1 MASILN
7 TRFILY
13 LFLSLMPLLAMPQKI
28 PLKNYTNKEGLPS
41 RNILDITQDK
51 QGYLWFATEIGL
63 VKFDGYNF
71 KTLKASD
78 GLCDNFITAIYSD
91 SANRL
96 WVGGYNGKLSVVV
109 NNEIR
114 SVESA
119 VNDEPGEV
127 ISIFQDMNKK
137 IWCSTSKG
145 LSEVR
150 NDSLYHFFT
159 DYSEENNMLLSHYLD
174 SKNKLWFFINNLYVY
189 DTNVKRITWPE
200 FWERNIHGIVE
211 EKSGKYWFAS
221 QESGLL
227 CKENNRIFSLSTKD
241 GMPTDIVISLLKD
254 NDGDIWAGTYYG
266 GIVRIK
272 NDKVDRVF
280 LDGIENAEIHELYQD
295 SYGRI
300 WAKTLVN
307 GVFIIDDDKVFH
319 LTKEN
324 GLVDNT
330 VTKVFED
337 DNQNIW
343 ICTENGG
350 ISKYGKVLFNIYDE
364 GLIGD
369 EISVH
374 TLIYHSNGNI
384 YTGSYEGLTSINYNG
399 NYDHFGNEEGLP
411 EAPYII
417 SLIEGDNGDL
427 WLGTLSGVSRYKNKC
442 FTHYYDTLFITDYYD
457 IWSNSLAYANDTLY
471 CATEKGL
478 IIFDGKEYTLL
489 EETDGLI
496 NNDLFSVSIDS
507 KGNVWCGS
515 SEGLSIWDRKRFYN
529 YTTFNGL
536 PDNFCN
542 DISFDERGVAWIATD
557 NGVSSVVLNEDFEI
571 STRNYTIEDGLASN
585 TIYSILS
592 DYKGNIWV
600 GHNNG
605 VDYIDLRKKG
615 IRNFGF
621 LEGFLPLETKL
632 GAIAQDKD
640 NNVWFG
646 TVDGVV
652 RYNPKY
658 DIQLAN
664 PPKVYINDISLF
676 NDTTSLERYYTKK
689 DSITGLPKD
698 LKLNHTRRNIVFN
711 FVGLHYTIVEKNRYR
726 YRLLGYEEKW
736 SEPTQDIQTIPYRKL
751 PHGKYTFQVI
761 ASNCDG
767 IWTDEP
773 AEFTFEILPP
783 WWKTWWAR
791 TFQGLIVILL
801 IYLFTYLR
809 ERKLRYDR
817 NILRQKVMERTVE
830 IEMQKE
836 KIEDQKRQITDSI
849 EYAQHIQ
856 SAILPKDYTLS
867 PILNDY
873 FILYKPRDIVSGDFY
888 WIDGNKDRVV
898 AVVAD
903 CTGHGVPGA
912 FLSMLGVAILNQVN
926 AINKNYKSGEILD
939 SLRKQLIYTLSHTK
953 VGEKS
958 RDGMDLALSI
968 IDFKN
973 KKVQFSGAINP
984 LILVRNKEMEIFKG
998 DKMPVGLHV
1007 GETKP
1012 FSTREIEIQKGDS
1025 LYMFSDGYA
1034 DQFGGPDD
1042 KKFMIRNFRNLLC
1055 EISDKPMT
1063 NQYEILDRTIE
1074 EWKDGYEQIDDILV
1088 MGIKI

>member
-1 MASILN
+1 
-7 TRFILY
+7 
-13 LFLSLMPLLAMPQKI
+13 MPLVAVSQKI
-28 PLKNYTNKEGLPS
+28 PLKNYTNIEGLPS
-41 RNILDITQDK
+41 RNILDIAQDR
-51 QGYLWFATEIGL
+51 QGYLWFATEVGL

-71 KTLKASD
+71 KAFKASD
-78 GLCDNFITAIYSD
+78 GLCDNFITAIYPD
-91 SANRL
+91 SENRL
-96 WVGGYNGKLSVVV
+96 WVGGYNGKLSVLEH
-109 NNEIR
+109 NAIKSIEFSGNG
-114 SVESA
+114 
-119 VNDEPGEV
+119 EPGEI
-127 ISIFQDMNKK
+127 ISIFQDKKKK
-137 IWCSTSKG
+137 IWCFTSNG
-145 LSEVR
+145 LSVVR
-150 NDSLYHFFT
+150 NDSLYHFYT
-159 DYSEENNMLLSHYLD
+159 DDSEENDMLLCHYLD
-174 SKNKLWFFINNLYVY
+174 NKNRLWFFINNLYVL
-189 DTNVKRITWPE
+189 DTVVKKITWPE
-200 FWERNIHGIVE
+200 IWKRNIHGIVE
-211 EKSGKYWFAS
+211 EQPGKFWFAS
-221 QESGLL
+221 QESGLI
-227 CKENNRIFSLSTKD
+227 CKENDEIFTISTKD
-241 GMPTDIVISLLKD
+241 GMPTNIVISILRD
-254 NDGDIWAGTYYG
+254 SSGNIWAGTYYG
-266 GIVRIK
+266 GIIRIK
-272 NDKVDRVF
+272 DNKVEHVF
-280 LDGIENAEIHELYQD
+280 LDGIEEAEIHDLYQD

-330 VTKVFED
+330 VTKIFED
-337 DNQNIW
+337 DNRNIW

-374 TLIYHSNGNI
+374 TLVYHSSGKI
-384 YTGSYEGLTSINYNG
+384 YTGSYEGLTSINLDGSYN
-399 NYDHFGNEEGLP
+399 HFGHEEGLP

-417 SLIEGDNGDL
+417 SLVEGDNGDL
-427 WLGTLSGVSRYKNKC
+427 WLGTLSGVTRFNKKQ
-442 FTHYYDTLFITDYYD
+442 FTYYYDTLFVTDYYD
-457 IWSNSLAYANDTLY
+457 IWSNSMAYRNDTLY

-478 IIFDGKEYTLL
+478 IIFDGSNYSLL
-489 EETDGLI
+489 DETDGLI

-507 KGNVWCGS
+507 EANVWCGS
-515 SEGLSIWDRKRFYN
+515 SEGLSIWDGNQFYN

-542 DISFDERGVAWIATD
+542 DISFDSRGVAWIATD

-571 STRNYTIEDGLASN
+571 STRNYTMEDGLASN

-592 DYKGNIWV
+592 DKNGNIWL

-605 VDYIDLRKKG
+605 VDYIDLRKKET
-615 IRNFGF
+615 RNFGF
-621 LEGFLPLETKL
+621 REGFLPLETKL
-632 GAIAQDKD
+632 GAIALD
-640 NNVWFG
+640 NNDNIWFG

-652 RYNPKY
+652 KYNPKY
-658 DIQLAN
+658 DTQLLN
-664 PPKVYINDISLF
+664 PPKVYINNISLF
-676 NDTTSLERYYTKK
+676 NDTTSLERYYTQK

-698 LKLNHTRRNIVFN
+698 LKLHHARRNIMFH
-711 FVGLHYTIVEKNRYR
+711 FVGLHYTIVEKNQYK
-726 YRLLGYEEKW
+726 YRLLGYEEAW
-736 SEPTQDIQTIPYRKL
+736 SEPTHDIKTIPYRKL

-761 ASNCDG
+761 SSNCDG
-767 IWTDEP
+767 IWTNEP
-773 AEFTFEILPP
+773 AEYTFEILPP

-791 TFQGLIVILL
+791 TVQGIIIVLL

-809 ERKLRYDR
+809 ERKLRHDR
-817 NILRQKVMERTVE
+817 NVLRQKVKERTVE

-856 SAILPKDYTLS
+856 SAILPKENTLS

-898 AVVAD
+898 AVAAD

-912 FLSMLGVAILNQVN
+912 FLSMLGVAILNQIN
-926 AINKNYKSGEILD
+926 AANKKYKSGEILD
-939 SLRKQLIYTLSHTK
+939 SLRKQLIYTLSHTRA
-953 VGEKS
+953 GEKS

-984 LILVRNKEMEIFKG
+984 LILVRKKEMEIFKG
-998 DKMPVGLHV
+998 DKMPVGLHI

-1012 FSTREIEIQKGDS
+1012 FSTREIEIHKGDN

-1042 KKFMIRNFRNLLC
+1042 KKFMVGNFRKLLC
-1055 EISDKPMT
+1055 DISDKPM
-1063 NQYEILDRTIE
+1063 NDQYEILNRTIE
-1074 EWKDGYEQIDDILV
+1074 EWKEGYEQIDDILV